1 MKWNSVQAAVCRNKR
16 QNLLQTSKFVPGISR
31 SKSTW
36 NFEVPVVPEILQLL
50 IVTGRE
56 AAETEVGAKPV
67 PIKTVQSRRISS
79 CFNSLCIYTKP
90 DRSVVS
96 VI

>member
-1 MKWNSVQAAVCRNKR
+1 MPESVQKGNSEIRIILRGFAVTAVTRT
-16 QNLLQTSKFVPGISR
+16 LLF
-31 SKSTW
+31 
-36 NFEVPVVPEILQLL
+36 PEILQLL

-56 AAETEVGAKPV
+56 AAETEAGAKPV
-67 PIKTVQSRRISS
+67 PIKTVQSRRIIS

>member
-1 MKWNSVQAAVCRNKR
+1 MTAVTRT
-16 QNLLQTSKFVPGISR
+16 LLF
-31 SKSTW
+31 
-36 NFEVPVVPEILQLL
+36 PEILQLL

-56 AAETEVGAKPV
+56 AAETEAGAKPV
-67 PIKTVQSRRISS
+67 PIKTVQSRRIIS